1 MTNSLPEAIDHSGQV
16 APARRLSLAAL
27 TCLAYFTACGGAF
40 GIEPLIGAVGPGWAM
55 VLIFL
60 TPALYSVP
68 IALMAAELSTLLPE
82 EGGYYIWV
90 RESLGPFW
98 AVQEAWWT
106 LSYSV
111 MLLASFPVLF
121 VTYLSYLVPSIAPS
135 ADVPGTHSGPSIRW
149 LVALLVIVSAMIIN
163 LRGARDVGRSAIV
176 AAALVLGTFVVLVI
190 LGFVN
195 GPSPTAGVSVV
206 ARDLTAGHQGALL
219 LGLSL
224 SIMAYGGWDN
234 ISTYAGEVDQPQ
246 RNYPLALG
254 GALILA
260 VVGYA
265 LPVLVGIAF
274 TTDPSVWSAEA
285 GWPVIA
291 GKIGGPWLGVLLAA
305 AGLVSMWGLFN
316 AQLLYVSRIP
326 FVMAR
331 DGWLPSLLARTGSE
345 VAVPRLAIVA
355 LCSVTACLALLSFN
369 SLVVMICVLYTAAL
383 VLEFLALITFRVRL
397 PNAHR
402 PFRVPGGSWGLTCL
416 CLAPLVVAIAVLI
429 AIVRDGDSYGPQLLL
444 IAAVSVSGVAL
455 YFTRRKRAD
464 PKPRSLPVNNTPA

>member
-1 MTNSLPEAIDHSGQV
+1 MA
-16 APARRLSLAAL
+16 
-27 TCLAYFTACGGAF
+27 
-40 GIEPLIGAVGPGWAM
+40 
-55 VLIFL
+55 LIFL
-60 TPALYSVP
+60 TPTLYSVP

-106 LSYSV
+106 LSCSV

-135 ADVPGTHSGPSIRW
+135 ADVPGARAGPLIRW
-149 LVALLVIVSAMIIN
+149 LVALVVIVSAMIIN

-176 AAALVLGTFVVLVI
+176 AAALVVGTFAVLVVI
-190 LGFVN
+190 GFAN
-195 GPSPTAGVSVV
+195 GPGLTAGVSV
-206 ARDLTAGHQGALL
+206 ATNDLAAGHPGALL

-234 ISTYAGEVDQPQ
+234 ISTYAGEVDEPQ
-246 RNYPLALG
+246 RNYPRALA
-254 GALILA
+254 GALLLA

-265 LPVLVGIAF
+265 VPVLAGIAF
-274 TTDPSVWSAEA
+274 TTDSSVWNAEA

-316 AQLLYVSRIP
+316 AQLLYASRIP

-331 DGWLPSLLARTGSE
+331 DGWLPAALAHAESNVT
-345 VAVPRLAIVA
+345 VPRFAIVV
-355 LCSVTACLALLSFN
+355 LCAVTACLALLSFN
-369 SLVVMICVLYTAAL
+369 SLVVMICVLYTTAL
-383 VLEFLALITFRVRL
+383 VLEFLALVIFRVRW
-397 PNAHR
+397 PDAHR
-402 PFRVPGGSWGLTCL
+402 PFRVPGGSWGLTCV
-416 CLAPLVVAIAVLI
+416 CLAPLVVAVAVLI
-429 AIVRDGDSYGPQLLL
+429 AIIRDGGFYGPQFGL
-444 IAAVSVSGVAL
+444 IAAVTGSGVAL
-455 YFTRRKRAD
+455 YLARRKHAD
-464 PKPRSLPVNNTPA
+464 AGRPSLSAKNNLGCRKNQ